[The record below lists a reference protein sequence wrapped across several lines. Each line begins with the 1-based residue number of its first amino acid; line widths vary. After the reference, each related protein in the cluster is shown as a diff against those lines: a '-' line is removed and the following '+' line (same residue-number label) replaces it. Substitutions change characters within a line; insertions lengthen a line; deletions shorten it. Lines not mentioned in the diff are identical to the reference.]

1 MKTNIEKDT
10 RKSIDRLS
18 IATSAGANHTFK
30 TIDKTAKKISE
41 IINGKK
47 SNINT
52 SNLETQNIDIKDNQS
67 NIKTN
72 CFKGDSKNLS
82 TSIHS
87 DKILQT
93 NIENSLDDKK
103 KQKTENKFKTLID
116 KSSQKIFKFN
126 NNQGKISKTVS
137 IASGTG
143 SNISKGGQS
152 IVRTSR
158 ELNKMVSSDGT
169 GNEYLN
175 DKISRTTKRFI
186 YKKTNKVSKK
196 INNKLSKVISKSFK
210 VIIKKTLKLLISL
223 VTMLSEFIIPLS
235 FIILIII
242 LLGSVFGAG
251 GNDTMISKYKN
262 YMNDVQKEYNKKVDE
277 FVLKNPDG
285 EVIGVN
291 GSYGRIDW
299 RIPLSIISGTGAY
312 LEFDEYEVKLL
323 KLFQEANLLENH
335 EIVEQVVEEKDVNGN
350 HIEKRIKV
358 LVITNGTYEE
368 YLEWCKNNFIYISNF
383 NKEKGILTTNE
394 NYFTSEQMEL
404 IEMLYNSNDFIEL
417 LGEDF
422 KTKTPNYGSNS
433 STPKLNTK
441 YYNTNNILATSGF
454 KGQCTWFAYGRALEL
469 FGVKMPSGNAQTWLN
484 SAVSMGYETGTQ
496 PSYNSIIVL
505 MGSTAGHVAYVEAYD
520 GKSITISEGNIGNP
534 CKNNLTCSAVEYANE
549 HANEM
554 VRIKTYDSFDVYKKQ
569 YERNGYRVV
578 GFIYLE

>member
-469 FGVKMPSGNAQTWLN
+469 FGVKMPSGNAQTRLN